1 MDIQESLNKLFA
13 LHTFGV
19 KLGLENIQQFLKAIG
34 NPQSKLKTIHIAG
47 SNGKGSTASFIASI
61 LMENGNKVG
70 LYTSPH
76 FVKFNER
83 ISINGKLIS
92 DDFIANFIDKYQK
105 NIDEYQLTFFE
116 VTTAMAF
123 EYFLFSDVDYAV
135 IETGL
140 GGRLDATNVLN
151 PLACV
156 ITSISLEHT
165 AILGDKLEQIAFEKS
180 EIIKNGA
187 KTFVGLLPEEAIK
200 VIENKCLDVKSPLF
214 CLEEYIIEK
223 NEHIELYTEELE
235 FDDWAVPL
243 IGKHQKYNA
252 ALASLCVVKSFDIDN
267 PAIITQGI
275 KNVVKNTGL
284 QGRYEIIS
292 DYPRI
297 ILDSAHN
304 PEGINCLVNQFN
316 KEKNNYSTKSL
327 LFGAMSDKN
336 IDEMLILVKDSFD
349 KIYFYGINYERAASI
364 SLLSERAEKRG
375 IKFLVIDNLE
385 EFIIEQLNGDKDSC
399 LVIAGSMY
407 LLGEIKSI
415 LPKLNLDNINV
426 SM

>member
-19 KLGLENIQQFLKAIG
+19 KLGLENIQKFLEVIG

-47 SNGKGSTASFIASI
+47 SNGKGSTSSFIASI
-61 LMENGNKVG
+61 LMENGHKVG

-83 ISINGKLIS
+83 ISIDGKYIS
-92 DDFIANFIDKYQK
+92 DDFIAKFIEKYQK
-105 NIDEYQLTFFE
+105 HIDELQLTFFE

-123 EYFLFSDVDYAV
+123 EYFNQSKVDFAV

-140 GGRLDATNVLN
+140 GGRLDATNVLK

-165 AILGDKLEQIAFEKS
+165 DILGNKIENIAFEKG
-180 EIIKNGA
+180 EIIKSGA

-200 VIENKCLDVKSPLF
+200 VIEKKCLSINSPLF
-214 CLEEYIIEK
+214 CLEEYIIQK
-223 NEHIELYTEELE
+223 NDHIELYTEELE
-235 FDDWAVPL
+235 FDDWEVPL

-252 ALASLCVVKSFDIDN
+252 ALASLCVAKTFDLDD
-267 PAIITQGI
+267 PSVITDGI
-275 KNVVKNTGL
+275 KNVVKNTHL
-284 QGRYEIIS
+284 QGRYEIVS
-292 DYPRI
+292 NHPRI

-304 PEGINCLVNQFN
+304 PEGFNCLIAEFK
-316 KEKNNYSTKSL
+316 KEKNKFKQTSL
-327 LFGAMSDKN
+327 LFGAMRDKN
-336 IDEMLILVKDSFD
+336 IEEMLYSINNIFD
-349 KIYFYGINYERAASI
+349 KIYFYEINYERTASI
-364 SLLSERAEKRG
+364 DLLIEKAENLKLKYTV
-375 IKFLVIDNLE
+375 IKKLE
-385 EFIIEQLNGDKDSC
+385 EFICEQLNGDKDSC
-399 LVIAGSMY
+399 LVVAGSMY

>member
-180 EIIKNGA
+180 EIIKNGS
-187 KTFVGLLPEEAIK
+187 KTFVGLLPEEAIQ
-200 VIENKCLDVKSPLF
+200 VIENKCLYVKSPLF

>member
-19 KLGLENIQQFLKAIG
+19 KLGLENTQKFLKVIG
-34 NPQSKLKTIHIAG
+34 NPQSKLKTVHIAG
-47 SNGKGSTASFIASI
+47 SNGKGSTSSFIASI
-61 LMENGNKVG
+61 LMENGFRVG

-83 ISINGKLIS
+83 ISVNGKYIP
-92 DDFIANFIDKYQK
+92 DDFIANFIDKHQK
-105 NIDEYQLTFFE
+105 YINEYQLTFFE

-123 EYFLFSDVDYAV
+123 EYFDFSGVDYAV

-180 EIIKNGA
+180 EIIKSGS
-187 KTFVGLLPEEAIK
+187 KTFIGLLPEVAIK
-200 VIENKCLDVKSPLF
+200 VIEKKCLSVKSPLF
-214 CLEEYIIEK
+214 CLEEYINEK
-223 NEHIELYTEELE
+223 NDNVQLYTEELD
-235 FDDWAVPL
+235 FDEWEVPL

-252 ALASLCVVKSFDIDN
+252 ALASLCAAKTFDIDD
-267 PAIITQGI
+267 PGLITRGV
-275 KNVVKNTGL
+275 KNVVKNTKL

-292 DYPRI
+292 DKPRI

-304 PEGINCLVNQFN
+304 PEGISCLINQFD
-316 KEKNNYSTKSL
+316 KEKNNYKVSSL
-327 LFGAMSDKN
+327 LFGAMRDKN
-336 IDEMLILVKDSFD
+336 IDEMLLLVKDSFTN
-349 KIYFYGINYERAASI
+349 IYFYEINYERAASLG
-364 SLLSERAEKRG
+364 LLKERAERRG
-375 IKFLVIDNLE
+375 IKFSIVKNLD
-385 EFIIEQLNGDKDSC
+385 EFIKEQFNGDQNSC

-415 LPKLNLDNINV
+415 LHKIK
-426 SM
+426 S

>member
-1 MDIQESLNKLFA
+1 MNIQESLNKLFA

-19 KLGLENIQQFLKAIG
+19 KLGLENIQKFLNQIG
-34 NPQSKLKTIHIAG
+34 NPQKKLKTIHVAG
-47 SNGKGSTASFIASI
+47 SNGKGSTSSFIASI
-61 LMENGNKVG
+61 LMENGYKVG

-83 ISINGKLIS
+83 ITVDGKYIP
-92 DDFIANFIDKYQK
+92 DGFIANFIDKYQK
-105 NIDEYQLTFFE
+105 HIDELGLTFFE

-123 EYFLFSDVDYAV
+123 EYFVFADVDYAV

-151 PLACV
+151 PLACL

-165 AILGDKLEQIAFEKS
+165 AILGDKLEQIAYEKS
-180 EIIKNGA
+180 EIIKKDS
-187 KTFVGLLPEEAIK
+187 KTFIGLLPEEAIK
-200 VIENKCLDVKSPLF
+200 VIEKKCKSVKSPLF

-223 NEHIELYTEELE
+223 NDNVQLYTEELE
-235 FDDWAVPL
+235 FDEWEVPL

-252 ALASLCVVKSFDIDN
+252 ALASLCAAKTFDIDD
-267 PAIITQGI
+267 PAVITRGI
-275 KNVVKNTGL
+275 KNVVSNTKL

-292 DYPRI
+292 DKPRI

-304 PEGINCLVNQFN
+304 PEGISCLINQFN
-316 KEKNNYSTKSL
+316 KEKNNYKESSL
-327 LFGAMSDKN
+327 LFGAMRDKN
-336 IDEMLILVKDSFD
+336 IDEMLLLLKDSFTN
-349 KIYFYGINYERAASI
+349 IYFCEINYERAASI
-364 SLLSERAEKRG
+364 GLLTERAEKHG
-375 IKFLVIDNLE
+375 IQFSVIKNLDKFIK
-385 EFIIEQLNGDKDSC
+385 EQLNQDKDSC

-415 LPKLNLDNINV
+415 LPEIK
-426 SM
+426 S

>member
-19 KLGLENIQQFLKAIG
+19 KLGLENTQKFLDAIG
-34 NPQSKLKTIHIAG
+34 NPQKKLKTIHVAG

-61 LMENGNKVG
+61 LMENGNNVG

-83 ISINGKLIS
+83 ISINGKYIP
-92 DDFIANFIDKYQK
+92 DDFIANFIEKYQK
-105 NIDEYQLTFFE
+105 YIDEYQLTFFE

-123 EYFLFSDVDYAV
+123 EYFVFADVDYAV

-165 AILGDKLEQIAFEKS
+165 DILGNRIELIAFEKS
-180 EIIKNGA
+180 EIIKKGT

-200 VIENKCLDVKSPLF
+200 IVEKKCIEVKSQLF
-214 CLEEYIIEK
+214 CLEEYINEK
-223 NEHIELYTEELE
+223 AERISLYTEELE
-235 FDDWAVPL
+235 FDEWETPL
-243 IGKHQKYNA
+243 IGKHQKFNA
-252 ALASLCVVKSFDIDN
+252 ALASLCVAKTFGIDD
-267 PAIITQGI
+267 PAIIMDGI
-275 KNVVKNTGL
+275 KNVVINTKL
-284 QGRYEIIS
+284 QGRYEIVS
-292 DYPRI
+292 DKPRM

-304 PEGINCLVNQFN
+304 PEGIKSLVNEFIE
-316 KEKNNYSTKSL
+316 EKHNYKKTSL
-327 LFGAMSDKN
+327 LFGAMKDKN
-336 IDEMLILVKDSFD
+336 IEEMLKLVSPHFD
-349 KIYFYGINYERAASI
+349 LIYFYEIKYERSASMQ
-364 SLLSERAEKRG
+364 LLTELAEKLKINFTI
-375 IKFLVIDNLE
+375 IKNLE
-385 EFIIEQLNGDKDSC
+385 EFINEKLNGDKENC
-399 LVIAGSMY
+399 LVSAGSMY

-415 LPKLNLDNINV
+415 LAVNK
-426 SM
+426 S

>member
-1 MDIQESLNKLFA
+1 MNIQESLDKLFA

-19 KLGLENIQQFLKAIG
+19 KLGLENIQKFLNQIG
-34 NPQSKLKTIHIAG
+34 NPQKKLMTIHVAG
-47 SNGKGSTASFIASI
+47 SNGKGSTSSFIASI
-61 LMENGNKVG
+61 LMENGYKVG

-83 ISINGKLIS
+83 ISVNGKYIS
-92 DDFIANFIDKYQK
+92 DDYVAKFVDRNQK
-105 NIDEYQLTFFE
+105 LIDELELTFFE

-123 EYFLFSDVDYAV
+123 EYFVFCEVDYAI

-140 GGRLDATNVLN
+140 GGRLDATNVLD

-180 EIIKNGA
+180 EIIKSGS
-187 KTFVGLLPEEAIK
+187 KTFIGLLPEEAIK
-200 VIENKCLDVKSPLF
+200 VIEKKCLSVKSQLF

-223 NEHIELYTEELE
+223 NDHIELYTEELD
-235 FDDWAVPL
+235 FDEWEVPL

-252 ALASLCVVKSFDIDN
+252 ALASLCAAKTFDIDD
-267 PAIITQGI
+267 PAVITRGI
-275 KNVVKNTGL
+275 KNVVKNTKL

-292 DYPRI
+292 DKPRI

-304 PEGINCLVNQFN
+304 PEGISCLINQFN
-316 KEKNNYSTKSL
+316 KEKNNYKVSSL
-327 LFGAMSDKN
+327 LFGAMRDKN
-336 IDEMLILVKDSFD
+336 IDEMLLLVKDSFTN
-349 KIYFYGINYERAASI
+349 IYFCEINYERAASI
-364 SLLSERAEKRG
+364 GLLTERAEKHSLQFSV
-375 IKFLVIDNLE
+375 IKNLDK
-385 EFIIEQLNGDKDSC
+385 FIKEQLNGDKDNC
-399 LVIAGSMY
+399 LVVAGSMY

-415 LPKLNLDNINV
+415 LPEIK
-426 SM
+426 S

>member
-19 KLGLENIQQFLKAIG
+19 KLGLENIQQFLKIIG
-34 NPQSKLKTIHIAG
+34 NPQSKLKTIHVAG

-61 LMENGNKVG
+61 LMENGYKVG

-105 NIDEYQLTFFE
+105 NIDEFHLTFFE

-180 EIIKNGA
+180 EIIKNGS

-200 VIENKCLDVKSPLF
+200 VIENKCLDVKSHLF

-235 FDDWAVPL
+235 FDDWEVPL
-243 IGKHQKYNA
+243 TGKHQKYNA

-284 QGRYEIIS
+284 QGRYEIIC
-292 DYPRI
+292 DNPRI

-336 IDEMLILVKDSFD
+336 IDEMLLLVKDSFD

-375 IKFLVIDNLE
+375 IKFLVINNLE
-385 EFIIEQLNGDKDSC
+385 EFIKEQLNGDKDSC

>member
-1 MDIQESLNKLFA
+1 MYIQESLNKLFA

-19 KLGLENIQQFLKAIG
+19 KLGLENIQKFLKSIG
-34 NPQSKLKTIHIAG
+34 NPQSKLKTIHVAG

-61 LMENGNKVG
+61 LMENGYKVG

-83 ISINGKLIS
+83 ISVDGKYIP
-92 DDFIANFIDKYQK
+92 DDFIANFIDEHYKY
-105 NIDEYQLTFFE
+105 IDEYQLTFFE

-123 EYFLFSDVDYAV
+123 EYFVSTAVDYAV

-180 EIIKNGA
+180 EIIKSGA
-187 KTFVGLLPEEAIK
+187 KTFIGLLPEEAIK
-200 VIENKCLDVKSPLF
+200 VIEKKCLSVKSLLF
-214 CLEEYIIEK
+214 CLEEYIIQK
-223 NEHIELYTEELE
+223 DDHIDLYTEELE
-235 FDDWAVPL
+235 FDDWEVPL

-252 ALASLCVVKSFDIDN
+252 ALASLCATKTFDIDD
-267 PAIITQGI
+267 PAVITRGI
-275 KNVVKNTGL
+275 KNVVKNTKL
-284 QGRYEIIS
+284 QGRYEIINVR
-292 DYPRI
+292 PGV

-304 PEGINCLVNQFN
+304 PEGISCLINQFE
-316 KEKNNYSTKSL
+316 KEKNNYKVTSL
-327 LFGAMSDKN
+327 LFGVMSDKN
-336 IDEMLILVKDSFD
+336 IDEMLELVKNSFTH
-349 KIYFYGINYERAASI
+349 IYFYEINYERAASI
-364 SLLSERAEKRG
+364 RLLSERADKRNVQ
-375 IKFLVIDNLE
+375 FSVVTNLE
-385 EFIIEQLNGDKDSC
+385 NFIREQINGDTDSC
-399 LVIAGSMY
+399 LVVAGSMY

-415 LPKLNLDNINV
+415 LSQIK
-426 SM
+426 S

>member
-1 MDIQESLNKLFA
+1 MDIQESLNRLFA

-19 KLGLENIQQFLKAIG
+19 KLGLDNIQKFLKDIG

-61 LMENGNKVG
+61 LIENGYKVG

-83 ISINGKLIS
+83 ISINGKYIS

-105 NIDEYQLTFFE
+105 QIDDLKLTFFE

-180 EIIKNGA
+180 EIIKSGS
-187 KTFVGLLPEEAIK
+187 KTFIGLLPEEAIK
-200 VIENKCLDVKSPLF
+200 VIEKKCLSVKSPLS
-214 CLEEYIIEK
+214 CLEEYIIERDD
-223 NEHIELYTEELE
+223 NIELYTEELE
-235 FDDWAVPL
+235 FDDWEVPL

-252 ALASLCVVKSFDIDN
+252 AIASLCVTKTFDIDD
-267 PAIITQGI
+267 PAIITRGI
-275 KNVVKNTGL
+275 KNVVKNTKL

-292 DYPRI
+292 NNPRI

-304 PEGINCLVNQFN
+304 PEGIICLINQFN
-316 KEKNNYSTKSL
+316 KEKNNYKVCSL

-336 IDEMLILVKDSFD
+336 IDEMLLLVKDSFNE
-349 KIYFYGINYERAASI
+349 IYFYAINYERAASI
-364 SLLSERAEKRG
+364 FLLSERAAKHNINFSV
-375 IKFLVIDNLE
+375 IKNLE
-385 EFIIEQLNGDKDSC
+385 EFIKEQSGGDKDNC
-399 LVIAGSMY
+399 LIIAGSMY

>member
-19 KLGLENIQQFLKAIG
+19 KLGLENIQKFLIQIGNPEKKLKAI
-34 NPQSKLKTIHIAG
+34 HVAG
-47 SNGKGSTASFIASI
+47 SNGKGSTSSFIASI
-61 LMENGNKVG
+61 LMENGYEVG

-83 ISINGKLIS
+83 ISVNGKYIP

-105 NIDEYQLTFFE
+105 HIDGLGLTFFE

-123 EYFLFSDVDYAV
+123 EYFVFSDVDYAV

-165 AILGDKLEQIAFEKS
+165 AILGDKLEQIAYEKS
-180 EIIKNGA
+180 EIIKSGS
-187 KTFVGLLPEEAIK
+187 KTFIGLIPEVAIK
-200 VIENKCLDVKSPLF
+200 VIEKKCKSIKSSLF
-214 CLEEYIIEK
+214 CLEEYINEK
-223 NEHIELYTEELE
+223 DEAIQLYTEELD
-235 FDDWAVPL
+235 FDDWEVPL

-252 ALASLCVVKSFDIDN
+252 ALASLCAAKTFDIDD
-267 PAIITQGI
+267 PAVITRGI
-275 KNVVKNTGL
+275 KNVIKNTRL

-292 DYPRI
+292 DKPRI

-304 PEGINCLVNQFN
+304 PEGINCLINQFN
-316 KEKNNYSTKSL
+316 KEKNNYKISSL
-327 LFGAMSDKN
+327 LFGAMRDKN
-336 IDEMLILVKDSFD
+336 IDEMLLLVKDSFTS
-349 KIYFYGINYERAASI
+349 IYFCEIKYERAASI
-364 SLLSERAEKRG
+364 GLLTERAEKHG
-375 IKFLVIDNLE
+375 VQFSVIKNLDK
-385 EFIIEQLNGDKDSC
+385 FIKEQIKGDKDSC
-399 LVIAGSMY
+399 LVVARSMY

-415 LPKLNLDNINV
+415 LPQIK
-426 SM
+426 S